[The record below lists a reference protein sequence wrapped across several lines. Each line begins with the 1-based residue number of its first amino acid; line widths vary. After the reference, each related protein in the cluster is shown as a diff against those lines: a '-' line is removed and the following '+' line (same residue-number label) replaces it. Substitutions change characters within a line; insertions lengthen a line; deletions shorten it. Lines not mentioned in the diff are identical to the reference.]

1 MKEISKGKWLIL
13 FSMIF
18 TSVFGYSQTTN
29 VKVMEAQ
36 TTKSKTIVLIHG
48 LFLNNESWTEWKTYF
63 QQKGYN
69 VLTPSYPGHDG
80 KPSHLRAAVRS
91 DLANMGFEDAVTA
104 MVKVVDSLHEKPI
117 VIGHSMGGLIV
128 QKLVEMDK
136 VAAGISIDGA
146 APKNVMA
153 PLSTLKIVWPALN
166 LFKGKSPFTG
176 SKDWYHKAFFNTFSK
191 EESDKLYD
199 EFAVPESRK
208 IVRESALRSFAKIDF
223 KKPHQPLLF
232 IAGEKDAI
240 FSPAFTKKIAN
251 KYEDKN
257 SVVGYKVF
265 ENRTH
270 FICGQENWREVG
282 EYIDKW
288 ISAVSQVSR

>member
-1 MKEISKGKWLIL
+1 MNKL
-13 FSMIF
+13 
-18 TSVFGYSQTTN
+18 
-29 VKVMEAQ
+29 
-36 TTKSKTIVLIHG
+36 
-48 LFLNNESWTEWKTYF
+48 
-63 QQKGYN
+63 GYN

-80 KPSHLRAAVRS
+80 KPFDLRAS
-91 DLANMGFEDAVTA
+91 IHPDLVNMGFEDAVKA
-104 MVKVVDSLHEKPI
+104 MVKVIDSLPEKPI
-117 VIGHSMGGLIV
+117 VVGHSMGGLIV

-191 EESDKLYD
+191 EESDKLYE

-208 IVRESALRSFAKIDF
+208 IVRESALKSFAKINF

-240 FSPAFTKKIAN
+240 FSPAFTKKIAD
-251 KYEDKN
+251 KYKDKN
-257 SVVGYKVF
+257 SVVACKVF

-270 FICGQENWREVG
+270 FICGQQNWREVA
-282 EYIDKW
+282 EYIENW
-288 ISAVSQVSR
+288 ISAITPSSSKPQKNMLLSQNVANNINASMVW